1 MLIFGGFW
9 QLDACCCLHV
19 YFQKIPLETA
29 LHYILEINIVQGRKS
44 STSYKI
50 SAK

>member
-1 MLIFGGFW
+1 MPVAVCMCTFKKSPWKL
-9 QLDACCCLHV
+9 
-19 YFQKIPLETA
+19 A